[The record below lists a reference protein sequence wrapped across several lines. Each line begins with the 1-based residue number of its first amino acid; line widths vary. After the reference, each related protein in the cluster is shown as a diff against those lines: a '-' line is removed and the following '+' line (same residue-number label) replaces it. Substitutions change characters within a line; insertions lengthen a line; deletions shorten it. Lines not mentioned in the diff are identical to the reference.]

1 MDGFQGGKWSVIVA
15 DGGGNA
21 LSFAF
26 AKKYIKC
33 CLNYEI
39 ALAKMIIC

>member
-15 DGGGNA
+15 DGDGNA
-21 LSFAF
+21 LNFIF
-26 AKKYIKC
+26 DKKHIKC

-39 ALAKMIIC
+39 ALAKMIMC